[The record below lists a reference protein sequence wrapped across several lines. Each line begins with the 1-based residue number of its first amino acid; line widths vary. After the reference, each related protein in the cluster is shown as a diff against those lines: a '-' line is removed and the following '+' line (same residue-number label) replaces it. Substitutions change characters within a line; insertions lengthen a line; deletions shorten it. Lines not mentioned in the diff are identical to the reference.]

1 MKKNLS
7 RRDFLRISAAAG
19 AGAALAAQG
28 FPILVHAQDSVDLRF
43 IWWGGQLRA
52 DITRQVIDLFVAQ
65 HPEVNFTYEFLSF
78 NDYWTLL
85 TAQASG
91 GGLPDIMQHGS
102 PTLVEWSKNGLLH

>member
-1 MKKNLS
+1 MNKKLS

-28 FPILVHAQDSVDLRF
+28 LPIIVRAQDSVDLRF

-52 DITRQVIDLFVAQ
+52 DITTQVIQLFVAA

-78 NDYWTLL
+78 NDYWLL
-85 TAQASG
+85 LPAQAAG
-91 GGLPDIMQHGS
+91 GGLPDVMQ
-102 PTLVEWSKNGLLH
+102 